1 MGVKQSI
8 CCRHLTQ
15 GTHDKQLTDTTW
27 ERRVCEL
34 AYSSIDDKQLTD
46 ITQATIFP
54 IFQFDY
60 SGKNEYYS
68 CKSQSMFINQKD
80 LDIPVTVLLKVK

>member
-1 MGVKQSI
+1 MKQSI

-15 GTHDKQLTDTTW
+15 DTHDKQLTNTTY
-27 ERRVCEL
+27 EGRVYEL

-46 ITQATIFP
+46 ITQFSIVP

>member
-1 MGVKQSI
+1 VGVKQSI

-15 GTHDKQLTDTTW
+15 GIHDKQLTNTTY
-27 ERRVCEL
+27 EGRICEL

-68 CKSQSMFINQKD
+68 CKSQSRYINQGE
-80 LDIPVTVLLKVK
+80 LNICVTVLLKIV

>member
-1 MGVKQSI
+1 MKQSI

-15 GTHDKQLTDTTW
+15 DTHDKQLTNTTW
-27 ERRVCEL
+27 ERRFCEL

-46 ITQATIFP
+46 ITQSTIFP